1 MKNNKKKIKKN
12 VKTIKRNKLLI
23 AAALFLFVIYILY
36 KVISLISNPAKT
48 FVVEQGKIAQE
59 ETTIGYV
66 IREENVI
73 KGQNYKNGM
82 LQIKAEGERVAK
94 GEPIFRYYYNKED
107 SLVQKI
113 ESLDQKIDE
122 AMLNEETIFTGDI
135 KALENQIEEKI
146 KQINNTND
154 LQKIKEYKKEI
165 SAFVTKKAKIAGEL
179 SPSGSY
185 LKKLIDER
193 SKYENELNSGTEYIK
208 APESGIL
215 SYRVD
220 GYEEVLKPGDFSYIT
235 TEFLQNLELKVGQS
249 VATSQESGK
258 IINNFKIYIASILKS
273 EESKNVEV
281 GNKVKIRLSSG
292 AQISA
297 EIVNILDEKDARVI
311 IFEVQ
316 ESIQELLS
324 NRKISFD
331 IIWWSE
337 SGKKVPNLAIGYEEK
352 NGMQIPYVIRTRA
365 GYDDMIVIK
374 ILKQNQKYSIVDNVE
389 IEEMR
394 KMGYSEE
401 TIDSRSLL
409 SLYDEVK
416 NKPE

>member
-1 MKNNKKKIKKN
+1 MKKNKRKNKRNARIIKK
-12 VKTIKRNKLLI
+12 NKLLI
-23 AAALFLFVIYILY
+23 AAALFLFAFYILY

-59 ETTIGYV
+59 ETAIGYV

-82 LQIKAEGERVAK
+82 LQIKAEGEKVAK

-107 SLVQKI
+107 NLVQKI

-122 AMLNEETIFTGDI
+122 AMMNEETIFTGDI
-135 KALENQIEEKI
+135 KALEYQIEEKI
-146 KQINNTND
+146 KQIHNTND

-165 SAFVTKKAKIAGEL
+165 NTFVTKKAKIAGEL

-215 SYRVD
+215 SYKVD
-220 GYEEVLKPGDFSYIT
+220 GYEEILKPGDFSYIT

-273 EESKNVEV
+273 EESKHVEV
-281 GNKVKIRLSSG
+281 GDKIKIRLSS
-292 AQISA
+292 S
-297 EIVNILDEKDARVI
+297 
-311 IFEVQ
+311 
-316 ESIQELLS
+316 
-324 NRKISFD
+324 
-331 IIWWSE
+331 
-337 SGKKVPNLAIGYEEK
+337 
-352 NGMQIPYVIRTRA
+352 
-365 GYDDMIVIK
+365 IK
-374 ILKQNQKYSIVDNVE
+374 I
-389 IEEMR
+389 
-394 KMGYSEE
+394 
-401 TIDSRSLL
+401 
-409 SLYDEVK
+409 
-416 NKPE
+416 

>member
-1 MKNNKKKIKKN
+1 MKKNKKKIKKN
-12 VKTIKRNKLLI
+12 IKTIKRNKLLI

>member
-1 MKNNKKKIKKN
+1 MKKNKKKIKKN
-12 VKTIKRNKLLI
+12 IKTIKRNKLLI

-292 AQISA
+292 AQINA

-365 GYDDMIVIK
+365 GYDDTIVIK

>member
-1 MKNNKKKIKKN
+1 MKKNKKKIKKN
-12 VKTIKRNKLLI
+12 IKTIKRNKLLI

-365 GYDDMIVIK
+365 GYDDTIVIK

>member
-165 SAFVTKKAKIAGEL
+165 SAFVTKKAKIAGATTV
-179 SPSGSY
+179 S
-185 LKKLIDER
+185 
-193 SKYENELNSGTEYIK
+193 T
-208 APESGIL
+208 
-215 SYRVD
+215 
-220 GYEEVLKPGDFSYIT
+220 VLY
-235 TEFLQNLELKVGQS
+235 NC
-249 VATSQESGK
+249 
-258 IINNFKIYIASILKS
+258 
-273 EESKNVEV
+273 
-281 GNKVKIRLSSG
+281 
-292 AQISA
+292 
-297 EIVNILDEKDARVI
+297 
-311 IFEVQ
+311 
-316 ESIQELLS
+316 
-324 NRKISFD
+324 
-331 IIWWSE
+331 
-337 SGKKVPNLAIGYEEK
+337 
-352 NGMQIPYVIRTRA
+352 
-365 GYDDMIVIK
+365 
-374 ILKQNQKYSIVDNVE
+374 
-389 IEEMR
+389 
-394 KMGYSEE
+394 
-401 TIDSRSLL
+401 
-409 SLYDEVK
+409 
-416 NKPE
+416 